1 MLYKFKS
8 RASGDLIMLGP
19 QGDRVLALLGREPAP
34 QGIFEA
40 RDLPALAARLEA
52 AIAAEA
58 ADAADA
64 ADAAKAQVP
73 PEQGADAEG
82 PASSVGLRQRLWPML
97 EMMRRSQAA
106 DEPIV
111 WGV

>member
-34 QGIFEA
+34 EGIFEA
-40 RDLPALAARLEA
+40 RDLPALAARLQA

-58 ADAADA
+58 AEAADP
-64 ADAAKAQVP
+64 AKAQVTP
-73 PEQGADAEG
+73 DQGADAEG